1 MGRRI
6 RSGVIASSE
15 TTDSSSGKSVAHV
28 LHATLVPATREDLR
42 RRDAMSLQ
50 SVVRLAPGVRPA
62 DVTRKVATLAA
73 RLTQL
78 EPEQHRHFTLGAVR
92 LAGMDAEDS
101 GTKELVFAFFFV
113 AALVVPIT
121 CTNVSALLLG
131 RAVARR
137 REIGVRFA
145 MGASR
150 FRIIRQ
156 MLTEALILGLAGA
169 LVGIALYTVAIKIA
183 YATIPEVIYGLD
195 PQPATFFWAAVF
207 ALIATVTFGLA
218 PALHA
223 SKADIGE
230 VIKNSGTQ
238 SIRRGRL
245 QAGFVVIQLACS
257 IPALVVTSL
266 VLIDMRRGMSDSVA
280 PASVVTMFS
289 DVMGRPPSAGATY
302 ARIRQRLAAIPG
314 VQAVSVEAPFAVVYG
329 ENEPPT
335 FGAGPRIQQYQV
347 TRDYF
352 TALGIPLLRGR
363 TIDAGDDH
371 PGSVAAVVD
380 EAVAARLWPG
390 EDAIGKQL
398 VRRSEPDGAITAL
411 TVIGVA
417 GRAPYDDVDR
427 APRVYVPFA
436 TGSSQYGVHIAVRT
450 VGESRPFIP
459 AIRAAIREVEPLAAV
474 GSVST
479 LAEQYEGRRREAM
492 LANLAAFAVGAA
504 ALLLASLGLYAI
516 IAFAVAQRTREIG
529 IRLAVGASASAV
541 VHHFFKGGLKVTA
554 IGLAIGL
561 PLTVAGILVVKA
573 SLIGFSVRNITA
585 VMLVVP
591 VLILIAALASWLP
604 ARRAGRVDPL
614 IALRSE

>member
-1 MGRRI
+1 M
-6 RSGVIASSE
+6 
-15 TTDSSSGKSVAHV
+15 
-28 LHATLVPATREDLR
+28 
-42 RRDAMSLQ
+42 
-50 SVVRLAPGVRPA
+50 VRLAPGVRPA
-62 DVTRKVATLAA
+62 DVSRLTATLAA
-73 RLTQL
+73 RITQL
-78 EPEQHRHFTLGAVR
+78 EPEQHRRFTLEAVR
-92 LAGMDAEDS
+92 LAGMEQEDS
-101 GTKELVFAFFFV
+101 GTRELVFAFFFI
-113 AALVVPIT
+113 AALVVLIT

-145 MGASR
+145 LGASR
-150 FRIIRQ
+150 LRIIRQ
-156 MLTEALILGLAGA
+156 MLTEALILGAAGA
-169 LVGIALYTVAIKIA
+169 LLGVVLYTVAIKIA

-195 PQPATFFWAAVF
+195 PTPTTFFWAAVF

-266 VLIDMRRGMSDSVA
+266 VLIDMRRGMNDNAA
-280 PASVVTMFS
+280 PASVLTMYS
-289 DVMGRPPSAGATY
+289 DVMGRPAT
-302 ARIRQRLAAIPG
+302 ANATFLRVVQRLAAIPG
-314 VQAVSVEAPFAVVYG
+314 VQSVAIDAPFAVVWG
-329 ENEPPT
+329 QQEPPS
-335 FGAGPRIQQYQV
+335 FGPGPRIQQVQV
-347 TRDYF
+347 TPSYF
-352 TALGIPLLRGR
+352 ATLGVPLLRGR
-363 TIDAGDDH
+363 AIGAGEDQ
-371 PGSVAAVVD
+371 PGSLVAVVD
-380 EAVAARLWPG
+380 EEVAARLWPG
-390 EDAIGKQL
+390 ESAIGKQL
-398 VRRSEPDGAITAL
+398 IRRSEPDGATTAL

-427 APRVYVPFA
+427 APRVYVPFL
-436 TGSSQYGVHIAVRT
+436 TGSSQYGVHIAVQT

-459 AIRAAIREVEPLAAV
+459 VIRAAIREVEPLATV

-479 LAEQYEGRRREAM
+479 LAEQYAGRRREAV
-492 LANLAAFAVGAA
+492 LANLAAFGVGAA

-529 IRLAVGASASAV
+529 IRLAIGASAGDV
-541 VHHFFKGGLKVTA
+541 VRHFFKGGIKVTA
-554 IGLAIGL
+554 IGLVIGL
-561 PLTVAGILVVKA
+561 PVTVAGILVVKA

-604 ARRAGRVDPL
+604 ARGAGRVDPL
-614 IALRSE
+614 DALRSE